1 MEITPRLHR
10 QFHEQSKICDG
21 YSCWAIL
28 KAVRRL
34 FQIAAGFVLILAT
47 LTPLM
52 ELVDHWDG
60 NVAPINDTELNVTA
74 WFVGV
79 GLVLTLS
86 TLVPY
91 IPALAGSRRQTR
103 LRLGAPRALRP
114 TDEDKCP
121 AATGS
126 PPLIPLRI

>member
-1 MEITPRLHR
+1 ML
-10 QFHEQSKICDG
+10 ICDA
-21 YSCWAIL
+21 YSRLAIL
-28 KAVRRL
+28 KAVARRL
-34 FQIAAGFVLILAT
+34 FQIAAGLVLILAT

-52 ELVDHWDG
+52 ELFDHWDG

-79 GLVLTLS
+79 GVVLTLS
-86 TLVPY
+86 TLLRY

-103 LRLGAPRALRP
+103 HRLGAPRALRP
-114 TDEDKCP
+114 ADKNKCP